1 MCYYF
6 LLFGPE
12 FVPSDSRVEIPR
24 RLPSRGAEIESPRS
38 PLGDFA
44 RMGRPRTRLD
54 ATTVLTPAGRAAL
67 PDVIMIRTLK
77 LFRRGPIDWASG
89 SASLRAKFEPVCNL
103 SLPALNDEPRH
114 E

>member
-24 RLPSRGAEIESPRS
+24 RLPSRGAQIETPRS

-44 RMGRPRTRLD
+44 RMGRPLTHLD
-54 ATTVLTPAGRAAL
+54 AATGLTPAGRAAP
-67 PDVIMIRTLK
+67 PDMIMIRTL
-77 LFRRGPIDWASG
+77 
-89 SASLRAKFEPVCNL
+89 
-103 SLPALNDEPRH
+103 
-114 E
+114 